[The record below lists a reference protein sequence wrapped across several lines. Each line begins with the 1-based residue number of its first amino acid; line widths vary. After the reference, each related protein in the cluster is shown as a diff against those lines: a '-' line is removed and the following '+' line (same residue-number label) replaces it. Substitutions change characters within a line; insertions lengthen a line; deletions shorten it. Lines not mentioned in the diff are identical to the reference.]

1 MYFIPLLINF
11 TFGCQGTKEVEGIS
25 LNMDHLKDVHLN
37 LSCQVFDKM
46 PNLILLFF
54 TYPLMSN
61 KVHLPNGLN
70 SLPDD
75 LIILEWHRYPL
86 RALPS
91 NFSPEKLV
99 KLDLSFSN
107 IEQLW
112 EGTKHAP
119 KLKWLILIYC
129 QRLTRIPNLSHFLSL
144 EEVDLKSCKSLVEF
158 PSPVQQLNKLRY
170 LSLDGCSN
178 VTKFPLTSASIEMLN
193 LSETAIEEVP
203 SSIQS
208 LTNLKRLYLSNC
220 TRLKHISAGIFKLKS
235 LLILRLNHCSELET
249 FPEISETAIT
259 KLSSSIEHM
268 NELQRLTLSNCKNL
282 KMLPSS
288 ICNLTSLEDL
298 HLTNCS
304 KLDKLPD
311 NLGNLKSLKNLTV
324 EGSAV
329 GQLPSSITCLEN
341 LEFLNCFESRG
352 LTILPPLSGLRSLSR
367 LFLKKC
373 NLMEI
378 PKDIGCLSS
387 LKQLELCGNM
397 FESLPKSIKHLSK
410 LETLSLRD
418 CNMLRSLTDL
428 PIGLRNLE
436 AINCKQLCQ
445 ALPDA
450 SEFKR
455 CITSKFHN
463 YVIFLF
469 TNSFNINQKAVGNV
483 FEESLKGSEEP
494 PTKFSIYLPG
504 SEIPEWFTYQSSGSP
519 ISIQVL
525 RQDLVDRKFMGFAI
539 CAVLRIEEYHSEHQF
554 LGVRVNCH
562 FETYDDYISF
572 PLYYNI
578 YDRDGHGVSINSDH
592 ILLGYSSFSKFD
604 YLYQNLEK
612 LFAGDIDYMDIS
624 FEIKE
629 RIEDYK
635 MKLYAVHPIYVES
648 KEIVGATIEDT
659 GETSGRRNG
668 RSEGNEEEVEPHPK

>member
-1 MYFIPLLINF
+1 MMSSINGFQIALFVDDCAVECWKILASHVIPNRSYLKKAGKYTAGDPVNHAAVHEYLAAEILELDVVQVEDGVGSESTTSSSSRYATITGDGAVCWQKEIEIQHRKKEMLEKN
-11 TFGCQGTKEVEGIS
+11 GTKEVEGIS

-112 EGTKHAP
+112 EGTKG
-119 KLKWLILIYC
+119 Y
-129 QRLTRIPNLSHFLSL
+129 
-144 EEVDLKSCKSLVEF
+144 
-158 PSPVQQLNKLRY
+158 
-170 LSLDGCSN
+170 
-178 VTKFPLTSASIEMLN
+178 
-193 LSETAIEEVP
+193 
-203 SSIQS
+203 
-208 LTNLKRLYLSNC
+208 
-220 TRLKHISAGIFKLKS
+220 
-235 LLILRLNHCSELET
+235 
-249 FPEISETAIT
+249 
-259 KLSSSIEHM
+259 
-268 NELQRLTLSNCKNL
+268 
-282 KMLPSS
+282 
-288 ICNLTSLEDL
+288 
-298 HLTNCS
+298 
-304 KLDKLPD
+304 
-311 NLGNLKSLKNLTV
+311 
-324 EGSAV
+324 
-329 GQLPSSITCLEN
+329 
-341 LEFLNCFESRG
+341 
-352 LTILPPLSGLRSLSR
+352 
-367 LFLKKC
+367 
-373 NLMEI
+373 
-378 PKDIGCLSS
+378 
-387 LKQLELCGNM
+387 
-397 FESLPKSIKHLSK
+397 
-410 LETLSLRD
+410 
-418 CNMLRSLTDL
+418 
-428 PIGLRNLE
+428 
-436 AINCKQLCQ
+436 
-445 ALPDA
+445 
-450 SEFKR
+450 
-455 CITSKFHN
+455 
-463 YVIFLF
+463 
-469 TNSFNINQKAVGNV
+469 
-483 FEESLKGSEEP
+483 EEP

-504 SEIPEWFTYQSSGSP
+504 SEIPEWFTYQSSGSS

-612 LFAGDIDYMDIS
+612 LFAGDIDYLDIS

-648 KEIVGATIEDT
+648 KEIIGATIEDT
-659 GETSGRRNG
+659 GETSGRRND
-668 RSEGNEEEVEPHPK
+668 RSNGNEEEVEPHPK